1 MLVRLRVRLHA
12 REIDDRLVA
21 GEAPEASMEGRVRSQ
36 MLLDASNRASVADA
50 LRRLV
55 NISGDHK
62 VLGAGLHVKR
72 KELHEFGPLILSLAD
87 EIEEE
92 PDVRARGVILADR
105 LVRDGGSPI
114 YWPSKKSV
122 EAAVNQARA
131 ALHLG

>member
-1 MLVRLRVRLHA
+1 VRLRVRLHA

-21 GEAPEASMEGRVRSQ
+21 GEIPEESMEGRARSD
-36 MLLDASNRASVADA
+36 MVLAPRNRASVANA

-55 NISGDHK
+55 EISGDHK

-72 KELHEFGPLILSLAD
+72 RELLEFQPLILSLA
-87 EIEEE
+87 EAVESE

-131 ALHLG
+131 ALYLG

>member
-1 MLVRLRVRLHA
+1 MRLRVRLHA
-12 REIDDRLVA
+12 HEIDDRLLA
-21 GEAPEASMEGRVRSQ
+21 GEAPEASMEGEVRSA
-36 MLLDASNRASVADA
+36 MLLAPRNRASVANA

-55 NISGDHK
+55 TISGNRK

-72 KELHEFGPLILSLAD
+72 KELHDFGPLILSLAD
-87 EIEEE
+87 EIEGE
-92 PDVRARGVILADR
+92 PDVRPRGIILADR

-114 YWPSKKSV
+114 YWPSKDSV